1 MVVTSGWRLLSPP
14 RTDKPSSLVCGPA
27 DLRYDESVRGG
38 YGCSQSVC
46 RRMAHLC
53 TGDGGPGRNY
63 ALLRARLS
71 TQQNPCGD
79 RLHSG
84 TDSRRRRRLIVDV
97 TRLAPCKL
105 YPFHDRAFADCGHRF
120 ILLEAGISQ
129 EGITHLLQCIAT
141 VQLKEYFEET
151 ISMSNYQ
158 FTLRELRPADSLA
171 LVKLI
176 TEFGGD
182 LTTRFQVDPYLAIIS
197 GTEFRTRG
205 VVVECA
211 EYDGLVG
218 MGTVRFS
225 KVQYNNEVLPLAF
238 LDGLKVKEEFRGNGL
253 GYQIASWRI
262 QKAREEF
269 GDHCVIGTG
278 MLHDNH
284 ASHAV
289 ASKWCREFAEAA
301 FDVRFVPM
309 LTRRPKSLAGMNV
322 GEINPDE
329 YEEFAHKQNQFYGEY
344 NLYAPGSPNSIA
356 GALDVSVEGK
366 KPYRYFAAR
375 DAQGHLLAGAQ
386 TWARG
391 ILKSDTVN
399 NPPSLLRILNKV
411 VHFLPQDFTLRD
423 VSVSG
428 LWYES
433 GQIKVAQFLWAML
446 RWECR
451 DQGTIL
457 ATAFDSRDPAMDVV
471 KLKPWNQPRPKITI
485 AIHAPS
491 LLDRD
496 RLLFA
501 SGRV

>member
-1 MVVTSGWRLLSPP
+1 
-14 RTDKPSSLVCGPA
+14 
-27 DLRYDESVRGG
+27 
-38 YGCSQSVC
+38 
-46 RRMAHLC
+46 
-53 TGDGGPGRNY
+53 
-63 ALLRARLS
+63 
-71 TQQNPCGD
+71 
-79 RLHSG
+79 
-84 TDSRRRRRLIVDV
+84 
-97 TRLAPCKL
+97 
-105 YPFHDRAFADCGHRF
+105 
-120 ILLEAGISQ
+120 
-129 EGITHLLQCIAT
+129 
-141 VQLKEYFEET
+141 
-151 ISMSNYQ
+151 MSNQ
-158 FTLRELRPADSLA
+158 TFTLRELQPSDSFA

-182 LTTRFQVDPYLAIIS
+182 LTTRFLVDPYLAIIS

-205 VVVECA
+205 IVVECA
-211 EYDGLVG
+211 GYDGLVG

-225 KVQYNNEVLPLAF
+225 KVQYNKEVLPLAF
-238 LDGLKVKEEFRGNGL
+238 LDGLKVKEEFRRNGL

-269 GDHCVIGTG
+269 GEECVISTG

-289 ASKWCREFAEAA
+289 ASKWCREFAESA

-309 LTRRPKSLAGMNV
+309 VLHRPKALAGIDV
-322 GEINPDE
+322 REISPDE
-329 YEEFAHKQNQFYGEY
+329 YEEFARKQNQFYSEY
-344 NLYAPGSPNSIA
+344 NLYAPSSANAIA
-356 GALDVSVEGK
+356 NALDVSVQGK
-366 KPYRYFAAR
+366 KPYRFFAAI
-375 DAQGHLLAGAQ
+375 DTHGNLLAGAQ

-399 NPPSLLRILNKV
+399 NPPSLLRILNRV
-411 VHFLPQDFTLRD
+411 VHLLPQDFTLRD

-433 GQIKVAQFLWAML
+433 GQITVAQFLWEML
-446 RWECR
+446 RWECS
-451 DQGTIL
+451 DQGNIL

-485 AIHAPS
+485 AMHAPS